1 MGKKRNKIKK
11 SITISDYID
20 VKRKARKLRCKTPKL
35 ITVLPDNFGKVK
47 TKEQFYYSGDSYDLI
62 EGLKKFGIKETT
74 LERKVDRPTI
84 AYMDPEWVGPIIF
97 LTERLISK
105 NPYLVTIVLN
115 VISNYITD
123 AIKIIHRKMK
133 IPKTSVQK
141 EFLAEFNIVLETRSG
156 DYKKIYYKGPLEGIK
171 KLEEI
176 IMEISSKKIS

>member
-1 MGKKRNKIKK
+1 MKGRNKIKK

-20 VKRKARKLRCKTPKL
+20 VKKKLKKLRCKTPKL

-84 AYMDPEWVGPIIF
+84 AYRDPEWVGPIIF
-97 LTERLISK
+97 LAERLISEH
-105 NPYLVTIVLN
+105 PHLVTIVLN

-133 IPKTSVQK
+133 IPKTSLQK
-141 EFLAEFNIVLETRSG
+141 EFPAEFNIVLETRSG